1 MKTPEELYL
10 VLTGGIRRFFSDAGK
25 TNAVLGISGGLD
37 SAVVSCL
44 AQDALGKEQVCG
56 LLMPGPFSTVHSLN
70 DAMELCMLNG
80 IPNYIIPIDQI
91 YHKFLRE
98 LSPVFEHDTHGVME
112 ENLQARIRGVL
123 LMAYANKKDCL
134 LLNTSNKSE
143 LAMGF
148 GTLYGDLAGALMV
161 LADVYKTSVYDL
173 AAFLNRDEERIP
185 AHTISKEPSAEL
197 YIDQK
202 DTDSLPEYDV
212 LDPILHA
219 LIEEGKTEEELL
231 DSGTNPELLAG
242 ITHKMRLSGF
252 KALQVPPLLAVTDH
266 PLLPPDK
273 SLRYD
278 L

>member
-123 LMAYANKKDCL
+123 LMAYANKK
-134 LLNTSNKSE
+134 
-143 LAMGF
+143 
-148 GTLYGDLAGALMV
+148 
-161 LADVYKTSVYDL
+161 
-173 AAFLNRDEERIP
+173 AA
-185 AHTISKEPSAEL
+185 T
-197 YIDQK
+197 QK
-202 DTDSLPEYDV
+202 HV
-212 LDPILHA
+212 A
-219 LIEEGKTEEELL
+219 
-231 DSGTNPELLAG
+231 A
-242 ITHKMRLSGF
+242 
-252 KALQVPPLLAVTDH
+252 
-266 PLLPPDK
+266 
-273 SLRYD
+273 
-278 L
+278 